1 MIFQITLVCSHTKIL
16 KIPKITLVSALLVSA
31 HDCINECGII
41 IMSNNKKRHC
51 LTIEVKKVILV
62 EQEKKKRSVRQ
73 LAADMS
79 LKFRREISR
88 SQIQRL
94 LADTEGRKRIVES
107 D

>member
-1 MIFQITLVCSHTKIL
+1 
-16 KIPKITLVSALLVSA
+16 
-31 HDCINECGII
+31 
-41 IMSNNKKRHC
+41 MSNNKKRHC

-79 LKFRREISR
+79 LQFRREISR

-94 LADTEGRKRIVES
+94 LADTEGSKRIVEN

>member
-1 MIFQITLVCSHTKIL
+1 
-16 KIPKITLVSALLVSA
+16 
-31 HDCINECGII
+31 
-41 IMSNNKKRHC
+41 MSNNKKRHC
-51 LTIEVKKVILV
+51 LTIEIKKGILV

-79 LKFRREISR
+79 LKFRKEISR

-94 LADTEGRKRIVES
+94 LADTEGRKRIVGN